1 METVERM
8 DAVAGV
14 FRDEQSAKSAVAMMI
29 DDGAE
34 RGAISVLRAED
45 DEGTET
51 GARRGVVT
59 GALVGTATGVALEGT
74 VLAFPP
80 AAIFLAGGTLA
91 AAAAGLAIGSS
102 TGAVAGAVLGR
113 GLGAVS
119 AGGRSTRARGRR
131 RVVVTFSSPD
141 LKARARARL
150 RMRVGGAIET
160 NDPSDDDTGPV
171 FVPGFATVVP
181 RLRADLRGRE
191 GSDRRWDEVELRY
204 RYGWQL
210 ANRPD
215 MEERSWSD
223 ASREVRADWERRHP
237 SERWKDVAR
246 YVEAGWS
253 AARSDRLTAPK
264 QPRSGDAA

>member
-1 METVERM
+1 VETLERT

-14 FRDEQSAKSAVAMMI
+14 FRDEQSAQSAVAMMI
-29 DDGAE
+29 DDGAP
-34 RGAISVLRAED
+34 RGAITVVRAQD
-45 DEGTET
+45 DEGAET
-51 GARRGVVT
+51 VLRRGAVT

-80 AAIFLAGGTLA
+80 AAIFVAGGTLA

-102 TGAVAGAVLGR
+102 TGAVASALFGR
-113 GLGAVS
+113 GLGAGS
-119 AGGRSTRARGRR
+119 AGGRSARARGGR

-141 LKARARARL
+141 LKVRARARL

-160 NDPSDDDTGPV
+160 HDPSDDDTGPV
-171 FVPGFATVVP
+171 FVRGFATVVP
-181 RLRADLRGRE
+181 HLRADLRGRE
-191 GSDRRWDEVELRY
+191 GTDRRWEQVEHRY

-223 ASREVRADWERRHP
+223 ASREVRTDWERRHP
-237 SERWKDVAR
+237 SERWKDVAQ

-253 AARSDRLTAPK
+253 AARGDQLTADK
-264 QPRSGDAA
+264 RPRSGDAA